1 MRREIMNRLP
11 VKSRFFITLATSPA
25 FIRFNT
31 ALKEFVRK
39 TDKRYY
45 KIIFDTEKKVIEFV
59 LTDNGLDFNVYPEYG
74 INMNQPFHS
83 GLSRNDVVQVL
94 LDMGFNY
101 GRIPV
106 EVDSENEKFIISLDV
121 YKGVK

>member
-11 VKSRFFITLATSPA
+11 VRSKFFITLATSPA

-31 ALKEFVRK
+31 ALKVFVK
-39 TDKRYY
+39 QTGKRYY

-74 INMNQPFHS
+74 TNMNQPFHS

-94 LDMGFNY
+94 LDMGFEY

-106 EVDSENEKFIISLDV
+106 EIDPDNEKFIITMDN
-121 YKGVK
+121 YRGVK